1 MYLIRQLDIP
11 SLVFYMEYGGRKYYR
26 KKKSVWF
33 GYVLKSCS
41 SLFYHFKFKT
51 LSIDKDTCIYI
62 FLIHNEKFF
71 IKNIFGVGFN
81 YRGEWGKYECKP
93 YFKVFFEGSVGL

>member
-1 MYLIRQLDIP
+1 MEVESITERKNPCGLVTYLNRA
-11 SLVFYMEYGGRKYYR
+11 
-26 KKKSVWF
+26 
-33 GYVLKSCS
+33 VLCFIILS
-41 SLFYHFKFKT
+41 FKT